1 MESLGTF
8 YGVGVGPGDPELL
21 TRKAIRLLRS
31 CPVLA
36 APRTAS
42 GEMLALDI
50 ARQAVDLTGKTI
62 LPLDFTMERDRPIRR
77 SAHETAAAQLEPY
90 LHAGQDVALLNLG
103 DVSIYATFGYLQSIL
118 QDRGYP
124 TVMIPGI
131 PSFCAV
137 AARLNSG
144 LTEMN
149 QPLHIVPAG
158 SGSLDGT
165 LALPGTKILMKSGS
179 HLSQVVE
186 TLRRTG
192 QLHKAAMVQ
201 NCGLPG
207 EQVYVTLEDLPK
219 TTGYFATIVVKE

>member
-1 MESLGTF
+1 MPR
-8 YGVGVGPGDPELL
+8 PG
-21 TRKAIRLLRS
+21 
-31 CPVLA
+31 
-36 APRTAS
+36 TAS

-62 LPLDFTMERDRPIRR
+62 LPLDFTMERDRSIRR

-165 LALPGTKILMKSGS
+165 LALPARNPDEIRQPPFAGRGDPAPNRPAAQGRYGPK
-179 HLSQVVE
+179 
-186 TLRRTG
+186 LRS
-192 QLHKAAMVQ
+192 A
-201 NCGLPG
+201 G